1 MDTNK
6 EVVTAWIHGQRAS
19 SQNLSTNR
27 GFLWSYD
34 LLIGINF
41 NRGFVS
47 IDRKEQARALQVL
60 EYTANGASGFVSK
73 TTSRHVGMANSQIA
87 QWLHA

>member
-27 GFLWSYD
+27 GFLWSYN
-34 LLIGINF
+34 LIIGINH
-41 NRGFVS
+41 NHGFVS
-47 IDRKEQARALQVL
+47 IDRKEQARGLQV
-60 EYTANGASGFVSK
+60 EQFTANGARGFFSM
-73 TTSRHVGMANSQIA
+73 TTSQHVGLVNRQIA
-87 QWLHA
+87 EWSK